1 MGIRDRDTIMK
12 VSNILNITF
21 LFFRM
26 SPTPTESGDVCW
38 LERPSGYGSDPTGLK
53 KEPLARIELA
63 TYALPRRR
71 YTSKPQWQ

>member
-1 MGIRDRDTIMK
+1 MNVSTI
-12 VSNILNITF
+12 LTITF
-21 LFFRM
+21 RLLRM
-26 SPTPTESGDVCW
+26 SPTPTESGDACS
-38 LERPSGYGSDPTGLK
+38 LESPSGYRSDPMGLE